1 MRTIWLIP
9 FPFSGARVNTKFQFG
24 YVSLDII
31 SSTVMDQGE
40 YTVEVRSASGSAHST
55 AKLMINPRKE
65 MEPDYTRSEMM
76 QQVEMKQVK
85 QVSSHDLGE
94 EVAVHDRT
102 SFLYRVVNLVS

>member
-1 MRTIWLIP
+1 MQP
-9 FPFSGARVNTKFQFG
+9 FAGARVNTKFQFG

-40 YTVEVRSASGSAHST
+40 YTVEVRSASGSAHSS

-85 QVSSHDLGE
+85 QVSWHEGG
-94 EVAVHDRT
+94 AHGA
-102 SFLYRVVNLVS
+102 NHK

>member
-1 MRTIWLIP
+1 M
-9 FPFSGARVNTKFQFG
+9 
-24 YVSLDII
+24 SLDII

-55 AKLMINPRKE
+55 AKLMVQARKE

-85 QVSSHDLGE
+85 QVSQFTQLSERGLPPTFQCWH
-94 EVAVHDRT
+94 
-102 SFLYRVVNLVS
+102 FLVFIY

>member
-1 MRTIWLIP
+1 MVLDQIYLITLHNEAIQP
-9 FPFSGARVNTKFQFG
+9 FAGARVNTKFQFG

-40 YTVEVRSASGSAHST
+40 YTVEVRSASGSAHSS

-85 QVSSHDLGE
+85 QVGSDSTKYSGVRLI
-94 EVAVHDRT
+94 
-102 SFLYRVVNLVS
+102 VS

>member
-1 MRTIWLIP
+1 M
-9 FPFSGARVNTKFQFG
+9 NTKFQFG

-55 AKLMINPRKE
+55 AKLMVQARKE

-85 QVSSHDLGE
+85 QVSSLGFRKE
-94 EVAVHDRT
+94 GCRPHSSVCT
-102 SFLYRVVNLVS
+102 SSFTFSQLYQVVFYIIA

>member
-1 MRTIWLIP
+1 M
-9 FPFSGARVNTKFQFG
+9 
-24 YVSLDII
+24 SLDII

-55 AKLMINPRKE
+55 AKLMVQARKE

-85 QVSSHDLGE
+85 QVSQFTQLSERGLPPTFQCLH
-94 EVAVHDRT
+94 
-102 SFLYRVVNLVS
+102 FLVFILYSTLSTLYFILFRSNFSDV